1 MVRMALHQIVIHEN
15 SDQQFI
21 FLKEEDGDRKF
32 PIVIGIF
39 EATVIDR
46 KVRNFKPPRPMTHDL
61 LVNIVASLGGK
72 VEHVVVNKLE
82 DNTFYAKLVV
92 QQDGKTIEIDSR
104 PSDAIAVASHTK
116 VPIFVEE
123 QVLDEVSGTGEF

>member
-1 MVRMALHQIVIHEN
+1 MVRMSLHQIVIHEH

-21 FLKEEDGDRKF
+21 FLKEEGGKRRF

-61 LVNIVASLGGK
+61 LVNVIESLGGE
-72 VEHVVVNKLE
+72 VQHVVVNKLE

-92 QQDGKTIEIDSR
+92 RQDGRVVEIDSR

-116 VPIFVEE
+116 VPIYVEE
-123 QVLDEVSGTGEF
+123 QVLDEVARADEA

>member
-1 MVRMALHQIVIHEN
+1 MVRMSLHQIIIHEH
-15 SDQQFI
+15 SDQQYI
-21 FLKEEDGDRKF
+21 FLKEEGGSRRF

-61 LVNIVASLGGK
+61 LVNVIDSMGGK
-72 VEHVVVNKLE
+72 VQHVVVNKLE

-92 QQDGKTIEIDSR
+92 QRNGDTLEIDSR

-123 QVLDEVSGTGEF
+123 QVLDEVARSDEA

>member
-1 MVRMALHQIVIHEN
+1 MVRMSLHQIVIHEH
-15 SDQQFI
+15 SDQQYI
-21 FLKEEDGDRKF
+21 FLKEEGGKRKF

-61 LVNIVASLGGK
+61 IVSIIESMGGT
-72 VEHVVVNKLE
+72 VQHVVVNKLE

-92 QQDGKTIEIDSR
+92 QQDGRLLEIDSR
-104 PSDAIAVASHTK
+104 PSDAIALAVH
-116 VPIFVEE
+116 VDCPIFVAEE
-123 QVLDEVSGTGEF
+123 VLDEVAIQPQ

>member
-1 MVRMALHQIVIHEN
+1 MVRMSLHQIIIHEQ
-15 SDQQFI
+15 SDQQYI
-21 FLKEEDGDRKF
+21 FLKEEGGERRF

-46 KVRNFKPPRPMTHDL
+46 KVRDFKPPRPMTHDL
-61 LVNIVASLGGK
+61 LVNSIQAMGGQ
-72 VEHVVVNKLE
+72 VRHVVVNKLE

-92 QQDGKTIEIDSR
+92 ERGDETLEIDSR

-116 VPIFVEE
+116 VPIYVEE
-123 QVLDEVSGTGEF
+123 QVLDEVARGDA

>member
-1 MVRMALHQIVIHEN
+1 MSLHQIVIHEH

-21 FLKEEDGDRKF
+21 FLKEEGGKRRF

-61 LVNIVASLGGK
+61 LVNVIESLGGE
-72 VEHVVVNKLE
+72 VQHVVVNKLE

-92 QQDGKTIEIDSR
+92 RQDGRVVEIDSR

-116 VPIFVEE
+116 VPIYVEE
-123 QVLDEVSGTGEF
+123 QVLDEVARADEA

>member
-1 MVRMALHQIVIHEN
+1 MVRMSLHQIVIHEH
-15 SDQQFI
+15 SDQQYI
-21 FLKEEDGDRKF
+21 FLKEEGGKRKF

-61 LVNIVASLGGK
+61 IVSIIESMGGT
-72 VEHVVVNKLE
+72 VQHVVVNKLE

-92 QQDGKTIEIDSR
+92 QQDGRLLEIDSR

-123 QVLDEVSGTGEF
+123 QVLDEVARTDEP